1 MVVNIATMRRPK
13 DGKPAADTIP
23 GCFTVK
29 KTIPTNKGFLFPDG
43 SFKQY
48 FTSPLF
54 SIFNSCN
61 VNIVFYRQE
70 DVWVC
75 GEHTIPARDNASPCE
90 EIDPEEFEWN
100 GQLSRQI

>member
-1 MVVNIATMRRPK
+1 MDCSNLVVNGGEYSYDEATKRWKARS
-13 DGKPAADTIP
+13 GYYT
-23 GCFTVK
+23 GLLYCE

-75 GEHTIPARDNASPCE
+75 GVEHTIPARDNASPCE
-90 EIDPEEFEWN
+90 EIDPEEFE
-100 GQLSRQI
+100 